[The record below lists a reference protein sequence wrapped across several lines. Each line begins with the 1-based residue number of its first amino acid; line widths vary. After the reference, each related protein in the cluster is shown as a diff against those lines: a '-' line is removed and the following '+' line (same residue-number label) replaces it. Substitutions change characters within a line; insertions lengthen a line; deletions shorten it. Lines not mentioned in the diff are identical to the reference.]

1 MNENS
6 SVYNKYD
13 FIMLFSTCQNIAK
26 YEPNDYAEG
35 IQRVW
40 RRTVF
45 VFLSE
50 VSFRCIAG

>member
-6 SVYNKYD
+6 SVYKYD
-13 FIMLFSTCQNIAK
+13 FTMLFSTCQNIAK

-45 VFLSE
+45 VFLSQ